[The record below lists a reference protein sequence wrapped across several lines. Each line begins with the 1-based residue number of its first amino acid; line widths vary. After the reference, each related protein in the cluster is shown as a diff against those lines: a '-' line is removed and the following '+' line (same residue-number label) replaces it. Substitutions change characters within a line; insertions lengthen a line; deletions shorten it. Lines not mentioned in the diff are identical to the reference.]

1 MVGIGMMGT
10 ACPKGFQKAIS
21 TFGLD
26 KVHGRMGDGQ
36 GGGGET
42 RCKGVVWEQRA
53 VGGSSNHRVIQ
64 YAWLPPFGCCVLVAL

>member
-1 MVGIGMMGT
+1 MHGSMVGIGMMGT

-36 GGGGET
+36 GGGVRHG
-42 RCKGVVWEQRA
+42 A
-53 VGGSSNHRVIQ
+53 RV
-64 YAWLPPFGCCVLVAL
+64 